1 MTETSE
7 AGTATKSRREQR
19 RIQQQDLSR
28 RQLLDAAELVFSSKG
43 YHDATLKEI
52 AEVAEF
58 SVGSVYSFFENKDD
72 LFFSVFLR
80 RGDELLPAIRE
91 IALGDR
97 GDDVDPMAKVH
108 ALVDLEIGF
117 FRDHSAFGRLFLRT
131 SSATSLSAER
141 PVDEAMRSR
150 FGEAMALHAGVIGE
164 GQAAGVVRAGPPE
177 VLARLLSSLVAGYQ
191 ASDPAVVGDDEA
203 PAGAPMDL
211 DAFHAL
217 VDDALRAPKG
227 AVGTPGGRR

>member
-1 MTETSE
+1 MTDTSE

-91 IALGDR
+91 IAES
-97 GDDVDPMAKVH
+97 DDDPMAKVH

-150 FGEAMALHAGVIGE
+150 FGEAMALHAGVIAE
-164 GQAAGVVRAGPPE
+164 GQDAGVVRDGPPE

-191 ASDPAVVGDDEA
+191 ASDPAVVGDDDA
-203 PAGAPMDL
+203 PAGAPLDL
-211 DAFHAL
+211 DAFNAL
-217 VDDALRAPKG
+217 VDDALRAPKD
-227 AVGTPGGRR
+227 ARRAPGGRR

>member
-1 MTETSE
+1 MADTSE

-80 RGDELLPAIRE
+80 RGDELLPAIRD
-91 IALGDR
+91 IAESG
-97 GDDVDPMAKVH
+97 GDDVDAMAKVH

-117 FRDHSAFGRLFLRT
+117 FREHAAFGRLFLRT

-164 GQAAGVVRAGPPE
+164 GQAAGVIRGGPPE

-191 ASDPAVVGDDEA
+191 ASDPQVVGHEEA
-203 PAGAPMDL
+203 PVDAPLDL

-227 AVGTPGGRR
+227 RR

>member
-1 MTETSE
+1 MTDTRE

-91 IALGDR
+91 IAE
-97 GDDVDPMAKVH
+97 GDDDPLAKVH

-117 FRDHSAFGRLFLRT
+117 FRDHAAFGRLFLRT

-141 PVDEAMRSR
+141 PVDQAMRSR
-150 FGEAMALHAGVIGE
+150 FGEAMALHAGVVAE
-164 GQAAGVVRAGPPE
+164 GQAAGVVREGPPE
-177 VLARLLSSLVAGYQ
+177 VLALLLSSLVSGYQ

-217 VDDALRAPKG
+217 VADALRAPK
-227 AVGTPGGRR
+227 RRR

>member
-1 MTETSE
+1 VADTSE

-91 IALGDR
+91 IAE
-97 GDDVDPMAKVH
+97 GDDPPLAKVH

-117 FRDHSAFGRLFLRT
+117 FREHAAFGRLFLRT

-164 GQAAGVVRAGPPE
+164 GQAAGAIRGGPPE

-191 ASDPAVVGDDEA
+191 ASDPEVVGDDEA

-211 DAFHAL
+211 DAFHQL
-217 VDDALRAPKG
+217 VDDALRAPR
-227 AVGTPGGRR
+227 GRR